1 MNDISDEQRNY
12 FRITDTVFLEYQTVA
27 QSDIQQNNPDA
38 FFSTS
43 EKFWLLRELRT
54 IDQENSQTLR
64 HIAEQEKDVSL
75 YLKAINK
82 KVDLLAQAII
92 RQDDANNSVSP
103 QKVTLSEGGLSFISE
118 KQINVKQYL
127 AIKLTLLPTHI
138 GLTLFGRVV
147 DSLALNSA
155 EHKPLNSFRTS
166 VAFVALNEND
176 RHILARHIMQVQS
189 TFQRL
194 RLQQEE

>member
-1 MNDISDEQRNY
+1 MKDISDEQRNY
-12 FRITDTVFLEYQTVA
+12 FRITDTVFPEYQAVA
-27 QSDIQQNNPDA
+27 QSDIQQNSPDA

-54 IDQENSQTLR
+54 IDRENSQILR
-64 HIAEQEKDVSL
+64 HIAEQEKDISI
-75 YLKAINK
+75 YLKAINRK
-82 KVDLLAQAII
+82 IDLLSQAII
-92 RQDDANNSVSP
+92 RQDDDNNSASP

-118 KQINVKQYL
+118 KQINAKQYL

-138 GLTLFGRVV
+138 GLTLFARVI
-147 DSLALNSA
+147 DSLAVNDT
-155 EHKPLNSFRTS
+155 EHKPGGSFRTS

-189 TFQRL
+189 TVQRL
-194 RLQQEE
+194 RLHGE